1 MAKYLPNLPCPCQS
15 GYKYKKCCAMY
26 HKGAV
31 VKNALLLMRSRYS
44 AYAVGDSAYIMRTT
58 HPENPD
64 FSEDI
69 TTWRTSIDLFCQQ
82 TEFENLEIL
91 EWSDGAEEAFVTFR
105 ATLSSGVMIEKSR
118 FLQVS
123 ERWLYVDGIIS
134 T

>member
-1 MAKYLPNLPCPCQS
+1 MAKYSPNLPCLCQS
-15 GYKYKKCCAMY
+15 GYKYKKCCARY

-91 EWSDGAEEAFVTFR
+91 EWSDGTEEAFVTFR